1 MRKYAKVVNETTKEC
16 IVGLGTD
23 ISFYVSQ
30 GMTYQDVEQD
40 YFGVWFLKGYA
51 PKKPKEVVIS
61 ELKQKL
67 ANTDYITA
75 KIVEGSATKEDYA
88 DVIAQRQAWRAE
100 IKQLEG

>member
-1 MRKYAKVVNETTKEC
+1 MIKYAKVIDEKTKAC
-16 IVGLGTD
+16 SVALGSD
-23 ISFYVSQ
+23 IEFYKSL
-30 GMTYQDVEQD
+30 GMTELDVEQD
-40 YFGVWFLKGYA
+40 CFGVWFLKGYA

-88 DVIAQRQAWRAE
+88 DIIAQRQAWRAE
-100 IKQLEG
+100 IGQLEG